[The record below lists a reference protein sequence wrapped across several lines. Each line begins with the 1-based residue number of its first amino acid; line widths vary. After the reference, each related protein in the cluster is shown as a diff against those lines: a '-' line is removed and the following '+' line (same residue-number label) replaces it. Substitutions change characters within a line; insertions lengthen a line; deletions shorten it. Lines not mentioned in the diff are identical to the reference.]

1 MRLIYHLL
9 ALLAALGCS
18 NLSRAHVRMLS
29 KCWLVTPPWCLK
41 KILFADLDHFKTPEA
56 RATIVLASKL
66 YGLDPEDAAELLD
79 CEQITGLLKVSV
91 PSVAGAHV
99 IADPQNLLQPPY
111 TARLNYDHILIF
123 SYGRTGSTL
132 LMGLLNSIPGVLIR
146 GENYNAF
153 YHLFQYF
160 DALRRTQTDH
170 PKATKTTRAWFGAA
184 DLKLTYVL
192 ADLRRVAR
200 EALLGQVEHREQIR
214 CLGFKEIRY
223 REAAD
228 HFDEYV
234 GFLTDMFPN
243 ALFIVNRRDHGE
255 VARSGFWADI
265 PSDEALAE
273 LLEIDKL
280 FDRLPNLHPQ
290 VFELDYSDISLKS
303 GRLKMLYETIGAP
316 FSPGLVEDILGQ
328 VHSYG
333 PNQQRIR
340 GLARDANSQ

>member
-9 ALLAALGCS
+9 ALLAELGWS
-18 NLSRAHVRMLS
+18 ALSRTLVRMLS

-41 KILFADLDHFKTPEA
+41 KILFADLDRYKTPEA
-56 RATIVLASKL
+56 RATIVLASEL
-66 YGLDPEDAAELLD
+66 YGLVPEDAAKLLH

-91 PSVAGAHV
+91 PSVAGANL
-99 IADPQNLLQPPY
+99 IADPKKSKQPAY
-111 TARLNYDHILIF
+111 TPRLNYDHILIF

-160 DALRRTQTDH
+160 DALRRTQTAH
-170 PKATKTTRAWFGAA
+170 PQATKTTKAWFGAA
-184 DLKLTYVL
+184 DLKLSYML

-223 REAAD
+223 LEAVD

-234 GFLTDMFPN
+234 SFLNEMFPN
-243 ALFIVNRRDHGE
+243 ALFIVNRRDHAE
-255 VARSGFWADI
+255 VADSGFWRDL
-265 PSDEALAE
+265 PPDEALVE
-273 LLEIDKL
+273 LHKIDEL
-280 FDRLPNLHPQ
+280 FERLPTLHSQ
-290 VFELDYSDISLKS
+290 VFELDYSDISLES
-303 GRLKMLYETIGAP
+303 GRLKMLFETIGAP
-316 FSPGLVEDILGQ
+316 LSPSLVEEALGQ
-328 VHSYG
+328 VHSYQ

-340 GLARDANSQ
+340 DLARDANRQ

>member
-9 ALLAALGCS
+9 ALLAALGWS
-18 NLSRAHVRMLS
+18 NLSRALVRMLS

-56 RATIVLASKL
+56 RATVVLASKL
-66 YGLDPEDAAELLD
+66 YGLDPEDAAELLH

-91 PSVAGAHV
+91 PSVAGAHS
-99 IADPQNLLQPPY
+99 IADPKNSQQPAYIP
-111 TARLNYDHILIF
+111 RLNHDHILIF

-146 GENYNAF
+146 GENHNAF
-153 YHLFQYF
+153 YRLFQYF

-170 PKATKTTRAWFGAA
+170 PKATKTTRPWFGAA
-184 DLKLTYVL
+184 DLKLSYML

-200 EALLGQVEHREQIR
+200 ETLLGQVEHREQIR
-214 CLGFKEIRY
+214 CLGFKEVRY
-223 REAAD
+223 LEVAD

-234 GFLTDMFPN
+234 GFLTDIFPN

-290 VFELDYSDISLKS
+290 VFELDYSDISIES
-303 GRLKMLYETIGAP
+303 GRLQALWKTIGADFP
-316 FSPGLVEDILGQ
+316 RDQVKTLLSE
-328 VHSYG
+328 VHSYA
-333 PNQQRIR
+333 PRQERIR
-340 GLARDANSQ
+340 SLVKEANSR

>member
-9 ALLAALGCS
+9 ALLAALGWS
-18 NLSRAHVRMLS
+18 ALSRTLVRMLS

-41 KILFADLDHFKTPEA
+41 KILFADLDRYKTPEA

-66 YGLDPEDAAELLD
+66 YGLDPEDAAKLLH

-91 PSVAGAHV
+91 PSVAGANL
-99 IADPQNLLQPPY
+99 IADPKKSKQPAY
-111 TARLNYDHILIF
+111 TPRLNYDHILIF

-160 DALRRTQTDH
+160 DALSRTRSDH
-170 PKATKTTRAWFGAA
+170 PKANKTTQPWFGAA
-184 DLKLTYVL
+184 DLKLRYML

-200 EALLGQVEHREQIR
+200 ETLLGQVEHREQIR

-223 REAAD
+223 SEAAD

-234 GFLTDMFPN
+234 GFLEDIFPN
-243 ALFIVNRRDHGE
+243 ALFIINRRDHRE
-255 VARSGFWADI
+255 VARSGFWNDV
-265 PSDEALAE
+265 PYEEALAE
-273 LLEIDKL
+273 LHEIEKL
-280 FDRLPNLHPQ
+280 FGRLPTLHSQ
-290 VFELDYSDISLKS
+290 TFELDYSDISLES
-303 GRLKMLYETIGAP
+303 GRLKMLFETIGAP
-316 FSPGLVEDILGQ
+316 FSPNLVEEVLGE
-328 VHSYG
+328 VHSYT
-333 PNQQRIR
+333 PNQQQIQD
-340 GLARDANSQ
+340 LARDADRQ

>member
-1 MRLIYHLL
+1 MRVIYHLL
-9 ALLAALGCS
+9 ALLAALGLS
-18 NLSRAHVRMLS
+18 ALSRKVVLLLS

-41 KILFADLDHFKTPEA
+41 KILFADLDRFKTPEA

-66 YGLDPEDAAELLD
+66 YGLDPEDAAKLLH

-99 IADPQNLLQPPY
+99 ITDPKNSQQPAY
-111 TARLNYDHILIF
+111 TPPLNFDHILIF

-160 DALRRTQTDH
+160 DALSRTRSDH
-170 PKATKTTRAWFGAA
+170 PKANKTTRAWFGAA
-184 DLKLTYVL
+184 DLKLSYL
-192 ADLRRVAR
+192 RADLRRVAR
-200 EALLGQVEHREQIR
+200 ETLLGQVEHREQVR

-223 REAAD
+223 LEAAD
-228 HFDEYV
+228 HFDEYIS
-234 GFLTDMFPN
+234 FLQDTFPN
-243 ALFIVNRRDHGE
+243 ALFIVNRRDHAE
-255 VARSGFWADI
+255 VIKSGFWSDL
-265 PSDEALAE
+265 PPDEAHVE
-273 LLEIDKL
+273 LHKIDGL

-290 VFELDYSDISLKS
+290 VFEFDYSDLSLES
-303 GRLKMLYETIGAP
+303 GRLKILFETIGAP
-316 FSPGLVEDILGQ
+316 FSPSLVEEVLGEI
-328 VHSYG
+328 HSYA

-340 GLARDANSQ
+340 DLVRDADRQ